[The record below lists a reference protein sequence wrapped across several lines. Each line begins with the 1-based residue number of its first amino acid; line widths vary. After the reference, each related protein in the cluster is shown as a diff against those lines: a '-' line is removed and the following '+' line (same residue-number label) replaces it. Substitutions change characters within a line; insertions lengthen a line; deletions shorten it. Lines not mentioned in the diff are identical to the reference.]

1 MLTAGLS
8 PSAGEHAGKWVTVST
23 VCLPHICFT
32 STLSALRKRSTSR
45 QRTKTASKCGN
56 SLRQSLCAEWRCSKM
71 THDATSPLS
80 CFPMRGFTDAEW
92 KHFWWSVAGRMMVPR
107 QSQYSG
113 DEVRLSN
120 SVGSNQGNFQDE
132 KKKKNSWGSMC
143 VFSAG
148 RSGLPTWLR
157 RKRAALKVTVW
168 SCLSTTVRCGKSM
181 VISKPGN
188 ILESSWLR
196 CCYNGVWPCALSK

>member
-56 SLRQSLCAEWRCSKM
+56 SLRQSLCAEWRCSEM

-80 CFPMRGFTDAEW
+80 CFPMRGFTGAEW

-132 KKKKNSWGSMC
+132 KKKKKLLRINVC
-143 VFSAG
+143 VLCWEVWFTHMAAEETCCSEG
-148 RSGLPTWLR
+148 DSVVLPEHN
-157 RKRAALKVTVW
+157 
-168 SCLSTTVRCGKSM
+168 C
-181 VISKPGN
+181 
-188 ILESSWLR
+188 
-196 CCYNGVWPCALSK
+196 